1 MEGPI
6 SPDAGQGSSK
16 DGFRSTGQG
25 NREIIFSNFPPAIR
39 LGKKDSVRAKEIRV
53 ELLADLHHLLATET
67 VAGSESGDF
76 FEVVVLSTRQGPV
89 EHARRCVA
97 DVLEAM
103 HHVARDEDD
112 SAQTDRRSLATDG
125 QLIGALDDEE
135 HLFLAEMDVVG
146 RAFTGFVPRHED
158 RDGAAG
164 GLSGKQYFHVEA
176 EGL

>member
-1 MEGPI
+1 MMT
-6 SPDAGQGSSK
+6 SK
-16 DGFRSTGQG
+16 IRWVLDTSKGKHQQSWV
-25 NREIIFSNFPPAIR
+25 PPHGAR
-39 LGKKDSVRAKEIRV
+39 HVLGTLLSCSSVRAKEIRV

-97 DVLEAM
+97 DVLEAL

-112 SAQTDRRSLATDG
+112 TARTDRRSLATDG

-176 EGL
+176 EGLHRQR